1 MIRRPPRSTL
11 FPYTTLFRSGSRP
24 AGPAGVVLAD
34 GEGDRADPVRRRSRP
49 ARRGAVRGA
58 PRQEHES
65 RSKDCDTRHRTP
77 HAGLHPDTPGPCKIR
92 TCMLCTAVRYMSTA
106 SHNESDMF
114 RAAVSEAGYGPPEA
128 VVTCGAT

>member
-1 MIRRPPRSTL
+1 MALVPPGDHAL
-11 FPYTTLFRSGSRP
+11 Q
-24 AGPAGVVLAD
+24 PAGVVLAD
-34 GEGDRADPVRRRSRP
+34 GEGDRADPVRRGSRP
-49 ARRGAVRGA
+49 ARRGAIRVA
-58 PRQEHES
+58 PCQKHES

-114 RAAVSEAGYGPPEA
+114 ARHLSTAPGP
-128 VVTCGAT
+128 TGQ

>member
-1 MIRRPPRSTL
+1 MALIPPGDNAL
-11 FPYTTLFRSGSRP
+11 Q
-24 AGPAGVVLAD
+24 PAGVVLAD

-49 ARRGAVRGA
+49 ARRGATRCA
-58 PRQEHES
+58 PREEHEA

-77 HAGLHPDTPGPCKIR
+77 HAGLQQITPRPCNIR

-114 RAAVSEAGYGPPEA
+114 RAAFIHGAGPCPPVRPGVNLNAGPGGPME
-128 VVTCGAT
+128 VTGS